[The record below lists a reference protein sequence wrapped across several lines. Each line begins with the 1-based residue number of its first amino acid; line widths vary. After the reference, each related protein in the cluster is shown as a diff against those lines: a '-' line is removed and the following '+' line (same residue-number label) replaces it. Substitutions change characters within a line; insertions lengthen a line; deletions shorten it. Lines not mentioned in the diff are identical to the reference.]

1 MGVHIVVLGALEGV
15 CGVVLSTPLPF
26 CISARDAQASVRV
39 YHSPG
44 CLHRAPDKKYFVCRL
59 SYLNV
64 FEAADDIG
72 VCDIEGATGL
82 IENPG

>member
-1 MGVHIVVLGALEGV
+1 M
-15 CGVVLSTPLPF
+15 CGGGSIYPTPLPF
-26 CISARDAQASVRV
+26 CISAWDAQASVRA
-39 YHSPG
+39 YHAPG

-72 VCDIEGATGL
+72 VCDTEVATG
-82 IENPG
+82 